1 MTLNAT
7 SPPASQ
13 RASTVPNVGKA
24 SGPWPA
30 RQTVSGPSAPQGKLS
45 DLLQA
50 MGVSAEERPLGE
62 AYAIPIRRLRNGVT
76 LFHEG
81 APAESLHIIQLGTF
95 KSLKVAEDGYE
106 QVLGFAGPGDILGFD
121 GLASGQHQTA
131 AAALEDSRV
140 YAVPVRALDTLRQRV
155 PAFDRALQTAIS
167 RQLVRAAEIAEV
179 MSAVA
184 AEVRLA
190 RFLVQVSQHM
200 VQRGQS
206 PKRLLLR
213 MNRRDIASYLGVAHA
228 TASRSFGALAEAGY
242 LAVDN
247 RAVDILDLEGL
258 KLCARNTRGSLE
270 DHAQLP
276 ALPRKAAAQAN
287 GTLKGQVSGVP
298 ATR

>member
-1 MTLNAT
+1 MTTTAT
-7 SPPASQ
+7 LPPAPQ
-13 RASTVPNVGKA
+13 RSATVPLVGKDGGSWPVRQTG
-24 SGPWPA
+24 SGPA
-30 RQTVSGPSAPQGKLS
+30 APQGKLS
-45 DLLQA
+45 DLLQV
-50 MGVSAEERPLGE
+50 MGVSAEDRPLGE

-81 APAESLHIIQLGTF
+81 APAEALHIIQLGTF

-140 YAVPVRALDTLRQRV
+140 YAVPLRGLDTLRQRV
-155 PAFDRALQTAIS
+155 PAFDRALQAAIS
-167 RQLVRAAEIAEV
+167 RQLVHTAEVAEV

-190 RFLVQVSQHM
+190 RFLVQVSSHM
-200 VQRGQS
+200 AQRGQS
-206 PKRLLLR
+206 PRRLLLR

-258 KLCARNTRGSLE
+258 KLCARNTRGSLDDQGE
-270 DHAQLP
+270 LP
-276 ALPRKAAAQAN
+276 ALAKKAPPAAAAS
-287 GTLKGQVSGVP
+287 LKGRVSGAP
-298 ATR
+298 AAR